1 MDTLPLLPTL
11 AVGSYASPGWM
22 FAFRERIS
30 RGDAGPDDIEEAF
43 RDATRIAITD
53 QLDAGVDII
62 SDGEMRRMRFVYE
75 AFSRIEGVERVAPTR
90 RLGVPGYDRAPH
102 WRAVEAI
109 ASTQGLGIVDEYR
122 DFLELCPDVPKK
134 IAFPGPLTFGARID
148 PGFYGTGAEASR
160 RMLEDL
166 CAVVRREVDGLFAA
180 GADFVQIDEPGLPRP
195 PDGISF
201 EEGAEWINRAIG
213 EHGDRCAVH
222 VCFGNNASRPAVRR
236 DLARLYPSI
245 GTLRCG
251 TLLLE
256 FANREMADLEGL
268 PELAERYRIAA
279 GVIDVKSFHEE
290 TPDEVAMR
298 ILRVLEFVP
307 VDRLLVTMD
316 CGLSAIPRW
325 LARHK
330 LGAMVAGARIVREK
344 HI

>member
-1 MDTLPLLPTL
+1 MAALPLLPTL

-22 FAFRERIS
+22 FAFRERMS

-102 WRAVEAI
+102 WRAESEIRAPR
-109 ASTQGLGIVDEYR
+109 GLGIVEEYR
-122 DFLELCPDVPKK
+122 DFLAMCPDLPKK

-148 PGFYGTGAEASR
+148 PVVYGEGVAAAR

-166 CAVVRREVDGLFAA
+166 CQVVSDEIDGLFAA

-201 EEGAEWINRAIG
+201 EEGAEWINRSIG
-213 EHGDRCAVH
+213 EHGERCAVH
-222 VCFGNNASRPAVRR
+222 VCFGNNASRPATRR
-236 DLARLYPSI
+236 DLGRLYPSI

-256 FANREMADLEGL
+256 FANREMADLDGL
-268 PELAERYRIAA
+268 GPLAERYRIAV

-290 TPDEVAMR
+290 TPEEVAER
-298 ILRVLEFVP
+298 IERALEFVP
-307 VDRLLVTMD
+307 AEKLLVTMD

-330 LGAMVAGARIVREK
+330 LGAMVEGARIVRARLG
-344 HI
+344 

>member
-1 MDTLPLLPTL
+1 MEPLPLLPTM

-22 FAFRERIS
+22 FAFRERMS

-53 QLDAGVDII
+53 QLDAGVDVLC
-62 SDGEMRRMRFVYE
+62 DGEMRRMRFVYE
-75 AFSRIEGVERVAPTR
+75 AFERIAGVERVPPTR

-102 WRAVEAI
+102 WRATEKIHAPG
-109 ASTQGLGIVDEYR
+109 GLGIVEEYR
-122 DFLELCPDVPKK
+122 EFKAVLPDRPKK

-148 PGFYGTGAEASR
+148 PGIYGEGVDASR
-160 RMLEDL
+160 RVLEDL
-166 CAVVRREVDGLFAA
+166 TAIAQSELQGLVDE
-180 GADFVQIDEPGLPRP
+180 GATLVQLDEPGLPRP

-201 EEGAEWINRAIG
+201 EEGAEWINRVIG
-213 EHGDRCAVH
+213 DHGDRCAVH

-245 GTLRCG
+245 GTLRCR

-268 PELAERYRIAA
+268 CSLSERYHIGA

-290 TPDEVAMR
+290 TPEEVAER
-298 ILRVLEFVP
+298 IDRVLEFVP
-307 VDRLLVTMD
+307 AQRLLVTMD

-330 LGAMVAGARIVREK
+330 LGAMVEGARLVRQK
-344 HI
+344 LA